1 VPGDEMGFL
10 ACLFRCPQEDLVE
23 EDGDEEEGEQ
33 YRINRQVA
41 SGDDAHGLLSC
52 VLFFFCYCSRCS
64 ILFLAFKSQDA
75 STRTYHVINV
85 LLLYDAFL
93 IICKES

>member
-52 VLFFFCYCSRCS
+52 VLFFFATVPDAVFCFWHSRV
-64 ILFLAFKSQDA
+64 KM
-75 STRTYHVINV
+75 
-85 LLLYDAFL
+85 LLLVPTML
-93 IICKES
+93 

>member
-52 VLFFFCYCSRCS
+52 VLFFFLLLFPMQYFVSGIQESRCFCS
-64 ILFLAFKSQDA
+64 YLPCYKRAVTI
-75 STRTYHVINV
+75 
-85 LLLYDAFL
+85 
-93 IICKES
+93 